1 MEMIQQLQVPIIAE
15 NMFHYCIL
23 VKIKWLSNLGIRKTF
38 ADVGKTVA
46 DYFNIKND
54 LKGTSFLNE

>member
-1 MEMIQQLQVPIIAE
+1 MPVLYFGKNKIAKD
-15 NMFHYCIL
+15 L
-23 VKIKWLSNLGIRKTF
+23 AVRKTF
-38 ADVGKTVA
+38 ADVGKTAA